1 MQAVPAL
8 KGPMSVAKVPLTL
21 QSLSGKEEEQHQ
33 APQNLASHAVR
44 TTRGKPAQTRDCHH
58 RREVNFQRQL
68 LQFSDHRILKVLQQG
83 FVHVKA
89 LEETQGQNGTEARRG
104 QPSQRRTIRGS

>member
-1 MQAVPAL
+1 M
-8 KGPMSVAKVPLTL
+8 
-21 QSLSGKEEEQHQ
+21 
-33 APQNLASHAVR
+33 VR
-44 TTRGKPAQTRDCHH
+44 MARD
-58 RREVNFQRQL
+58 VDFQRQL

-104 QPSQRRTIRGS
+104 HPSQRRTIRGS